1 MHIRTTT
8 SILMNMVTRMA
19 NIDFELLQLNDST
32 FPIGAYTLSWGLETF
47 VQQKIIC
54 DSQTALS
61 YLESEIT
68 SSFLSNELLPV
79 RLSYEY
85 AAKGQLNKVFEIDE
99 IYNAAK
105 NAKEIRVGSKKI
117 AARFFK
123 TVSLWQSGG
132 EGKPEEMLES
142 LSRLSHFPVI
152 YGAYCALKKIPVEDA
167 LKTFLYSQFSARVTT
182 LVKLIPLSQ
191 NEGQKI
197 LHSLFEDFD
206 QILLDVEKLGEDDL
220 CRSCPSSEIRGMQH
234 EYLYTRLYMS

>member
-1 MHIRTTT
+1 MTT
-8 SILMNMVTRMA
+8 
-19 NIDFELLQLNDST
+19 IDFELLQLNDST

-47 VQQKIIC
+47 VQQKIIS
-54 DSQTALS
+54 DSQTALE
-61 YLESEIT
+61 YLESEIS
-68 SSFLSNELLPV
+68 SSFLTNELLPV

-85 AAKGQLNKVFEIDE
+85 AREGQWDKVSEIDE

-105 NAKEIRVGSKKI
+105 SAKEIRTGSKKI
-117 AARFFK
+117 TARFFK
-123 TVSLWQSGG
+123 TVSLWQNDGG
-132 EGKPEEMLES
+132 GGTKAGEVTEE
-142 LSRLSHFPVI
+142 LSRLNHFPVI
-152 YGAYCALKKIPVEDA
+152 YGAYCALKKISVEEA

-197 LHSLFEDFD
+197 LHFLFEDFD
-206 QILLDVEKLGEDDL
+206 RILSDVTKLGDEDL

>member
-1 MHIRTTT
+1 MVTAIRTNT
-8 SILMNMVTRMA
+8 LMNT

-32 FPIGAYTLSWGLETF
+32 FPIGSYTLSWGFETF
-47 VQQKIIC
+47 VQQKIIY
-54 DSQTALS
+54 DSKTALE
-61 YLESEIT
+61 YLESEIS

-79 RLSYEY
+79 RLAYEY
-85 AAKGQLNKVFEIDE
+85 AQNGQWNKVLEIDE

-105 NAKEIRVGSKKI
+105 SAKEIRVGSKKI
-117 AARFFK
+117 TVRFFK
-123 TVSLWQSGG
+123 TVSLWH
-132 EGKPEEMLES
+132 EMHE
-142 LSRLSHFPVI
+142 LSEVQHFPVI
-152 YGAYCALKKIPVEDA
+152 YGAYCAIKKIPLESA

-197 LHSLFEDFD
+197 LHSLFEKFD
-206 QILLDVEKLGEDDL
+206 RILLDVTKLGEDDL

>member
-1 MHIRTTT
+1 
-8 SILMNMVTRMA
+8 MNTVTRMA

-47 VQQKIIC
+47 VQQKIIH
-54 DSQTALS
+54 DSQSALE
-61 YLESEIT
+61 YLESEIS

-79 RLSYEY
+79 RLAYEY
-85 AAKGQLNKVFEIDE
+85 TLNGEWKKVLEIDE

-105 NAKEIRVGSKKI
+105 SAKEIRIGSKKI
-117 AARFFK
+117 TARFFK
-123 TVSLWQSGG
+123 TISLWQDYN
-132 EGKPEEMLES
+132 E
-142 LSRLSHFPVI
+142 LSEIEHFPVI

-167 LKTFLYSQFSARVTT
+167 LKTVLYSQFSARVTT

-197 LHSLFEDFD
+197 LHSLFKNFD
-206 QILLDVEKLGEDDL
+206 QILLDVTKLGEDDL
-220 CRSCPSSEIRGMQH
+220 CCSCPSSEIRGMQH

>member
-1 MHIRTTT
+1 
-8 SILMNMVTRMA
+8 MA

-47 VQQKIIC
+47 VQQKIIH
-54 DSQTALS
+54 DSQTALE
-61 YLESEIT
+61 YLESEIS
-68 SSFLSNELLPV
+68 SSFLTNELLPV

-85 AAKGQLNKVFEIDE
+85 ASEGQWEKVLEIDE

-105 NAKEIRVGSKKI
+105 SAREIRVGSKKI
-117 AARFFK
+117 TARFFK
-123 TVSLWQSGG
+123 TVSLWQQRDDA
-132 EGKPEEMLES
+132 LTNQ
-142 LSRLSHFPVI
+142 LSPLNHFPVI
-152 YGAYCALKKIPVEDA
+152 YGAYCALKNIPLEDA

-206 QILLDVEKLGEDDL
+206 RILFEVSNLQEDEL
-220 CRSCPSSEIRGMQH
+220 CRSSPSSEIRGMQH

>member
-1 MHIRTTT
+1 MST
-8 SILMNMVTRMA
+8 

-47 VQQKIIC
+47 VQQKIIH
-54 DSQTALS
+54 DSQTALE
-61 YLESEIT
+61 YLESEIS

-79 RLSYEY
+79 RLAYEY
-85 AAKGQLNKVFEIDE
+85 AQNGQWNKVLEIDE

-105 NAKEIRVGSKKI
+105 SAKEIRVGSKKI
-117 AARFFK
+117 TARFFK
-123 TVSLWQSGG
+123 TVSLWHKMH
-132 EGKPEEMLES
+132 E
-142 LSRLSHFPVI
+142 LSEVQHFPVI
-152 YGAYCALKKIPVEDA
+152 YGAYCAIKKIPLESA

-197 LHSLFEDFD
+197 LHLLFENFD
-206 QILLDVEKLGEDDL
+206 RILLDVAKLGEDDL

>member
-1 MHIRTTT
+1 
-8 SILMNMVTRMA
+8 MNT

-47 VQQKIIC
+47 VQQKIIH
-54 DSQTALS
+54 DSQTALE
-61 YLESEIT
+61 YLESEIS
-68 SSFLSNELLPV
+68 SSFLTNELLPA

-85 AAKGQLNKVFEIDE
+85 AQNALWNKVQELDE

-105 NAKEIRVGSKKI
+105 SAKEIRVGSKKI
-117 AARFFK
+117 TARFYK
-123 TVSLWQSGG
+123 TISLWLG
-132 EGKPEEMLES
+132 EGSAPSNETNEMSKNLS
-142 LSRLSHFPVI
+142 LLTHFPII
-152 YGAYCALKKIPVEDA
+152 YGAYCALKNIPLESA

-197 LHSLFEDFD
+197 LHSLFENFD
-206 QILLDVEKLGEDDL
+206 QILSDVTELGEDDL

>member
-1 MHIRTTT
+1 
-8 SILMNMVTRMA
+8 MNTVTRMA

-47 VQQKIIC
+47 VQQKIIH
-54 DSQTALS
+54 DSQSALE
-61 YLESEIT
+61 YLESEIS

-79 RLSYEY
+79 RLAYEY
-85 AAKGQLNKVFEIDE
+85 TLNGEWKKVLEIDE

-105 NAKEIRVGSKKI
+105 SAKEIRIGSKKI
-117 AARFFK
+117 TARFFK
-123 TVSLWQSGG
+123 TISLWQDYK
-132 EGKPEEMLES
+132 E
-142 LSRLSHFPVI
+142 LSEIEHFPVI

-167 LKTFLYSQFSARVTT
+167 LKTVLYSQFSARVTT

-197 LHSLFEDFD
+197 LHSLFKNFD
-206 QILLDVEKLGEDDL
+206 QILLDVTKLGEDDL
-220 CRSCPSSEIRGMQH
+220 CCSCPSSEIRGMQH

>member
-1 MHIRTTT
+1 M
-8 SILMNMVTRMA
+8 

-47 VQQKIIC
+47 VQQKIIH
-54 DSQTALS
+54 DSESALS
-61 YLESEIT
+61 FLQSDIESNFLT
-68 SSFLSNELLPV
+68 SELLPV
-79 RLSYEY
+79 RLAYEY
-85 AAKGQLNKVFEIDE
+85 AQNGDWEKVLSLDQ

-123 TVSLWQSGG
+123 TVGLWQKEEFCLCSLG
-132 EGKPEEMLES
+132 EVK
-142 LSRLSHFPVI
+142 HFPLI
-152 YGAYCALKKIPVEDA
+152 YGAYCAMRKIKKESA
-167 LKTFLYSQFSARVTT
+167 LQAFLYSQFSARVTT

-197 LHSLFEDFD
+197 LHSLFEKFTKM
-206 QILLDVEKLGEDDL
+206 LLDVESFGEDDL
-220 CRSCPSSEIRGMQH
+220 CRSCPSVEIRGMQH

>member
-1 MHIRTTT
+1 MVTDTHIRTNIHMTT
-8 SILMNMVTRMA
+8 
-19 NIDFELLQLNDST
+19 IDFELLQLNDST

-47 VQQKIIC
+47 VQQKIIY
-54 DSQTALS
+54 DSQSALE
-61 YLESEIT
+61 YLESEIS
-68 SSFLSNELLPV
+68 SSFLTNELLPV

-85 AAKGQLNKVFEIDE
+85 AGEEQWDKVSEIDE

-105 NAKEIRVGSKKI
+105 SAKEIRSGSKKI
-117 AARFFK
+117 TARFFK
-123 TVSLWQSGG
+123 TVSLWQNGG
-132 EGKPEEMLES
+132 GGAGEVIEK
-142 LSRLSHFPVI
+142 LSRLNHFPVI
-152 YGAYCALKKIPVEDA
+152 YGVYCTLKKIPLEDA

-206 QILLDVEKLGEDDL
+206 RILSDVSKLGEDDL

>member
-1 MHIRTTT
+1 
-8 SILMNMVTRMA
+8 MNT

-32 FPIGAYTLSWGLETF
+32 FPIGSYTLSWGFETF
-47 VQQKIIC
+47 VQQKIIY
-54 DSQTALS
+54 DSKTALE
-61 YLESEIT
+61 YLESEIS

-79 RLSYEY
+79 RLAYEY
-85 AAKGQLNKVFEIDE
+85 AQNGKWNKVLEIDE

-105 NAKEIRVGSKKI
+105 SAKEIRVGSKKI
-117 AARFFK
+117 TVRFFK
-123 TVSLWQSGG
+123 TVSLWH
-132 EGKPEEMLES
+132 EMHE
-142 LSRLSHFPVI
+142 LSEVQHFPVI
-152 YGAYCALKKIPVEDA
+152 YGAYCAIKKIPLESA

-197 LHSLFEDFD
+197 LHSLFEKIDR
-206 QILLDVEKLGEDDL
+206 ILLDVTKLGEDDL

>member
-1 MHIRTTT
+1 
-8 SILMNMVTRMA
+8 MA
-19 NIDFELLQLNDST
+19 DIDFELLQLNDST

-47 VQQKIIC
+47 VQQKIIH
-54 DSQTALS
+54 DSQSALE
-61 YLESEIT
+61 YLESEIA
-68 SSFLSNELLPV
+68 SSFITNELLPV

-85 AAKGQLNKVFEIDE
+85 VSVGQWNKVLEFDE

-105 NAKEIRVGSKKI
+105 SAREIREGSKKI
-117 AARFFK
+117 TARFFK
-123 TVSLWQSGG
+123 TVCLWQKE
-132 EGKPEEMLES
+132 EGDVTNHLPKIN
-142 LSRLSHFPVI
+142 HFPVI
-152 YGAYCALKKIPVEDA
+152 YGAYCALKNIPLDDA

-197 LHSLFEDFD
+197 LHSLFENFEE
-206 QILLDVEKLGEDDL
+206 ILLNVTKLGEDDL

>member
-1 MHIRTTT
+1 
-8 SILMNMVTRMA
+8 MNTVTRMA

-47 VQQKIIC
+47 VQQKIIH
-54 DSQTALS
+54 DSQTALE
-61 YLESEIT
+61 YLESEIS

-79 RLSYEY
+79 RLTYEY
-85 AAKGQLNKVFEIDE
+85 ALNNQWEKVLEIDE

-117 AARFFK
+117 TARFFK
-123 TVSLWQSGG
+123 TVSLWQDL
-132 EGKPEEMLES
+132 PQLEKVQ
-142 LSRLSHFPVI
+142 HFPVI
-152 YGAYCALKKIPVEDA
+152 YGAYCALKKIPIEDA

-197 LHSLFEDFD
+197 LHSLFENFD
-206 QILLDVEKLGEDDL
+206 QILLNVTNLGEDDL

>member
-1 MHIRTTT
+1 M
-8 SILMNMVTRMA
+8 S

-47 VQQKIIC
+47 VQQKIIH
-54 DSQTALS
+54 DSQTALE
-61 YLESEIT
+61 YLESEIF
-68 SSFLSNELLPV
+68 SSFLTNELLPV

-85 AAKGQLNKVFEIDE
+85 ASEGQWEKVLEIDE

-105 NAKEIRVGSKKI
+105 SAREIRVGSKKI
-117 AARFFK
+117 TARFFK
-123 TVSLWQSGG
+123 TVSLWQQRDDAVISH
-132 EGKPEEMLES
+132 
-142 LSRLSHFPVI
+142 LSTLNHFPVI
-152 YGAYCALKKIPVEDA
+152 YGAYCALKKNPVEDA

-206 QILLDVEKLGEDDL
+206 RILFEVSNLQEDEL
-220 CRSCPSSEIRGMQH
+220 CRSSPSSEIRGMQH

>member
-1 MHIRTTT
+1 MST
-8 SILMNMVTRMA
+8 

-47 VQQKIIC
+47 VQQKIIH
-54 DSQTALS
+54 DSQTALE
-61 YLESEIT
+61 YLESEIS

-79 RLSYEY
+79 RLAYEY
-85 AAKGQLNKVFEIDE
+85 AQNGQCNKVLEIDE

-105 NAKEIRVGSKKI
+105 SAKEIRVGSKKI
-117 AARFFK
+117 TARFFK
-123 TVSLWQSGG
+123 TVSLWY
-132 EGKPEEMLES
+132 EMRE
-142 LSRLSHFPVI
+142 LSEVQHFPVI
-152 YGAYCALKKIPVEDA
+152 YGAYCAIKKIPLESA

-197 LHSLFEDFD
+197 LHSLFENFD
-206 QILLDVEKLGEDDL
+206 RILLDVAKFGEDDL